1 MLALKFIGWI
11 LKAMKEG
18 PTPRQLAGGIVLG
31 FIAGFIPGWPVQV
44 WVLVLLTLI
53 LKVNLSMVIIGWSV
67 GVGMGYII
75 DPLLDSV
82 GGWLL
87 QMESLRDIWTA
98 MYNAPPWGLTRFNNT
113 VVMGSLVVG
122 VLLSIAAFPLL
133 TWAVRAYRE
142 RFLARVGKFKIVQ
155 MVTGSR
161 WGSRLIGFYR
171 RLEQLGFV

>member
-18 PTPRQLAGGIVLG
+18 PTPGQLAGGILLG
-31 FIAGFIPGWPVQV
+31 FITGLIPGWPVQV
-44 WVLVLLTLI
+44 WVLILLILI
-53 LKVNLSMVIIGWSV
+53 LKVNLSMVIVGWSA
-67 GVGMGYII
+67 GILCGLII
-75 DPLLDSV
+75 DPLLDAV

-87 QMESLRDIWTA
+87 QMEPLQGMWTA
-98 MYNAPPWGLTRFNNT
+98 MYNSPPWGLTRFNNT

-122 VLLSIAAFPLL
+122 VISAIIAFPIL
-133 TWAVRAYRE
+133 TWAVRAYRTRVVA
-142 RFLARVGKFKIVQ
+142 RFNQFKIVQ